1 MRRRGN
7 IVSGTAEE
15 IRRMLDN
22 GGDLTDWDA
31 VRAMP
36 QSEVERLAD
45 EEDGPLP
52 EGWENTIID
61 GPILRKQPVH
71 IRLDADILAWFR
83 AQGPRYQTRI
93 NAVLRAY
100 VQSRTTPTP

>member
-1 MRRRGN
+1 MRRKGN
-7 IVSGTAEE
+7 IVSGTVEE
-15 IRRMLDN
+15 IQRMLDN
-22 GGDLTDWDA
+22 GGDMTDWNA

-45 EEDGPLP
+45 EEDGPLA
-52 EGWENTIID
+52 EGWDATIID
-61 GPILRKQPVH
+61 GIPPLKQPVH

-93 NAVLRAY
+93 NAVLRSY
-100 VQSRTTPTP
+100 VQAKVKTG

>member
-1 MRRRGN
+1 MRRNGY

-22 GGDLTDWDA
+22 GGDMTNWDA

-45 EEDGPLP
+45 EEDGPMP
-52 EGWENTIID
+52 EGWEKSIIE

-71 IRLDADILAWFR
+71 IRLDADILDWFR
-83 AQGPRYQTRI
+83 TRGPGYQTRI

-100 VQSRTTPTP
+100 VQAREKGQP